1 MRSRIRNAVSDT
13 IFLLRSVPSPVV
25 TVFTL
30 SVVLMNI
37 LANKTIYQHGILA
50 VDGGFV
56 LSWAVFL
63 CMDIITKHFGPRAAT
78 KISVCALIV
87 NLFVSGIFALV
98 AAIPTEA
105 DFSAFNTVIGGV
117 WFILFSS
124 SAAFIVSA
132 FVNNGMNYAIG
143 RLFSKDPDG
152 RAAYFTRSYVSTFVG
167 QFVDNFIFA
176 GLTLVEDSSKSI
188 LAVIAGYIAPV
199 FGPLGFGDWRFST
212 ALISGFMAKESVVS
226 TLNVL
231 VGSGDA
237 ILPLLTPVS
246 AMALLVFSLLYTPC
260 VAAVASVKRE
270 LGAKWAASIVI
281 FQCVIAWIAAFIVT
295 LIGNLFI

>member
-176 GLTLVEDSSKSI
+176 GLTFMVFAPIYWDGFCWTMTQCVTCSMIGALMELLMEVVFSPI
-188 LAVIAGYIAPV
+188 GYAVTRR
-199 FGPLGFGDWRFST
+199 WR
-212 ALISGFMAKESVVS
+212 ESV
-226 TLNVL
+226 
-231 VGSGDA
+231 
-237 ILPLLTPVS
+237 
-246 AMALLVFSLLYTPC
+246 
-260 VAAVASVKRE
+260 
-270 LGAKWAASIVI
+270 W
-281 FQCVIAWIAAFIVT
+281 
-295 LIGNLFI
+295 